1 MSPKR
6 ESKRPK
12 EVPRGEVG
20 GRPQG
25 TKTIHPDRKKFSDWA
40 EGEAQRRAQTVKVLP
55 KGVLP
60 LVTGP
65 LPQVSAVPE
74 KGLVSGKP
82 PITIPR
88 YCGILPSR
96 KWGKTRIPV
105 TRKIRALRPTE
116 VGLFETLVNVVGA
129 PMSIPTHIVNGMVNL
144 SNTFQGQAEEERLKR
159 PEDKIK
165 DELLELKM
173 RYEMDEIS
181 ENNYNREEAKLKRR
195 LKDLEEGRG
204 KKSSEG
210 SPQER
215 SLPKRGR
222 KQGIIGEKPKKK
234 KKKKPKK
241 GKKKK

>member
-6 ESKRPK
+6 NEK
-12 EVPRGEVG
+12 EK
-20 GRPQG
+20 Q
-25 TKTIHPDRKKFSDWA
+25 KAIHPIRKTFSDWA
-40 EGEAQRRAQTVKVLP
+40 EAEAKRQAQIVKILP

-60 LVTGP
+60 LVTSH

-88 YCGILPSR
+88 YWGILPSR
-96 KWGKTRIPV
+96 KWGKTKMPI

-129 PMSIPTHIVNGMVNL
+129 PMTIPTHIVNGMVNL
-144 SNTFQGQAEEERLKR
+144 SNKLQVQAEEDLAMS

-181 ENNYNREEAKLKRR
+181 ENDFKIEETKLKRR
-195 LKDLEEGRG
+195 LRDIQEGEPV
-204 KKSSEG
+204 KKE
-210 SPQER
+210 
-215 SLPKRGR
+215 
-222 KQGIIGEKPKKK
+222 EKPKPEKK
-234 KKKKPKK
+234 RKPKE
-241 GKKKK
+241 KK